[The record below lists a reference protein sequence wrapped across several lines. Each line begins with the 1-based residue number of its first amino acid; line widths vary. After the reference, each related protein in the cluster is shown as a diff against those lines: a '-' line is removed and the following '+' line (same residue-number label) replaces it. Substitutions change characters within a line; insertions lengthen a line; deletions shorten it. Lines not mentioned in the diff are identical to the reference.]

1 MINKIIGFSVK
12 NHWMVLLFTLLV
24 AVAGWIAFEYLA
36 IDAVPDITNIQVSI
50 SSTVEGLVPEEIE
63 RAITYPIEAAV
74 NGISNVT
81 HIRSLSKF
89 GLSQVT
95 VNFEDGTDIYWA
107 RQQVAERLSAVLN
120 ELPPGVQPKLGP
132 ISTGLGE
139 IFMYTVE
146 AGRPVTGQPATGP
159 ERKTQLMELRA
170 IQEWMIRPRL
180 MTVPGIA
187 GIDTTGGYEKQIH
200 IQPDIRTMA
209 TLGLSFED
217 LHAALKK
224 SNKNVGGGYI
234 EQGKDLFLVQA
245 VGLFASIDKIRKVPI
260 KTMENLRV
268 VTIGDIATVTV
279 DSSLR
284 VGSALVSGKE
294 AILGTVFLLT
304 GENSRVVAKRVAERL
319 DEIQKN
325 LPPGIK
331 ALPLYNRAE
340 VVDATLDTVI
350 HNLLTGAVLVIVVLL
365 VLLGNFRA
373 AVITAI
379 TIPFALLFTF
389 LLMKARGLSGNLMS
403 LGALDFG
410 IIVDGAVIVMDNV
423 VRLAHERSG
432 KLARSLTRAELKETI
447 VEATIETRK
456 AAGFGQLIIVM
467 VLLPVF
473 ALTGIEGK
481 MFKPMIASFC
491 FALLGALIFSFTA
504 APALASLLM
513 SGKVSEKIPWL
524 MRVTRQGYHGLL
536 YWSLRHRKYVLSG
549 VGIVLI
555 VGLSLF
561 TRLGSEFVPQ
571 LNEGS
576 IVVMFQR
583 DVNINMSEAVRM
595 QEESEKIIMDFSEVA
610 QVFSR
615 TGTAEAATDPMGI
628 YQTDTFVMVKPKK
641 EWPKIDGH
649 RRTKDELAG
658 AIVEKVRKEIPD
670 QEPILTQPIQMR
682 FNELLEGTRADV
694 SVKIFGDDLDQLL
707 EQSEQAETI
716 LQKIPGAGDVEAE
729 VSEKSKLLKIVPN
742 HALLEKMGIPV
753 QAILDTVST
762 AIGGLEAGT
771 FYESMRRFPI
781 VIRVNEQ
788 ERSDPEMIKSLP
800 VSIGPYFNVQLKDV
814 AEVSPTESFGL
825 IIRENAK
832 RRTAILINPR
842 GRDTESFVK
851 EARET
856 LGKEI
861 SLPAGSYFEWGGN
874 FKNLEKAKTRLLIL
888 MPLILLLVLV
898 MIYVV
903 FRNLFQT
910 LLIFSGVPLA
920 IVGGIVALLIAGLPF
935 SISAGVGFIALSGIA
950 ILNGVVL
957 ISYIN
962 LLRQETGRSGVTLVF
977 QGCLMRLRPVLMT
990 ALVEIFG
997 FLPMMLST
1005 GLGAEVQ
1012 RPLATV
1018 VIGGVFSST
1027 LLTLV
1032 VLPLVYLIFESRMT
1046 ENNNHHQ
1053 LPCQAKT
1060 DI

>member
-1 MINKIIGFSVK
+1 
-12 NHWMVLLFTLLV
+12 MVLLLTFLLMGT
-24 AVAGWIAFEYLA
+24 GWIAFENLA
-36 IDAVPDITNIQVSI
+36 IDAVPDITNIQVSV
-50 SSTVEGLVPEEIE
+50 SSVVEGLVPEEIE
-63 RAITYPIEAAV
+63 RAITYPVEAAV
-74 NGISNVT
+74 NGIANVT

-107 RQQVAERLSAVLN
+107 RQQVAERLSAVLS
-120 ELPPGVQPKLGP
+120 ELPKGVQPKLGP

-146 AGRPVTGQPATGP
+146 ADQPVTGP
-159 ERKTQLMELRA
+159 ERKAQLMELRA

-180 MTVPGIA
+180 MTVQGIA
-187 GIDTTGGYEKQIH
+187 GVDTSGGYEKQYH
-200 IQPDIRTMA
+200 IQPDIKA
-209 TLGLSFED
+209 LKEWGLSFED
-217 LHAALKK
+217 LHTALEA

-234 EQGKDLFLVQA
+234 EQGKELFLVQA
-245 VGLFASIDKIRKVPI
+245 VGLFTSADEIRKVPV

-268 VTIGDIATVTV
+268 VTIGDIAKVKV
-279 DSSLR
+279 DSGLR
-284 VGSALVSGKE
+284 VGSALVAGKE
-294 AILGTVFLLT
+294 AILGTAFLLT

-319 DEIQKN
+319 DEVKKN

-331 ALPLYNRAE
+331 IETLYNRAK

-350 HNLLTGAVLVIVVLL
+350 HNLLTGAALVIVVLL
-365 VLLGNFRA
+365 ALLGNFRA

-410 IIVDGAVIVMDNV
+410 IIVDGAVIVMDNC
-423 VRLAHERSG
+423 VRFAHEKIE
-432 KLARSLTRAELKETI
+432 KLGRPLTRLELQET
-447 VEATIETRK
+447 VVNATIETRK
-456 AAGFGQLIIVM
+456 AAGFGQLIIVT
-467 VLLPVF
+467 VLLPIF

-504 APALASLLM
+504 APALASLFM
-513 SGKVSEKIPWL
+513 GGEVAEKEPWL
-524 MRVTRQGYHGLL
+524 MRVTRQGYHSLL
-536 YWSLRHRKYVLSG
+536 YWSLKHRKYALSG

-555 VGLSLF
+555 VGLTLF
-561 TRLGSEFVPQ
+561 IHLGAEFVPQ

-576 IVVMFQR
+576 IVVMLQR
-583 DVNINMSEAVRM
+583 DINISMSEAVRM
-595 QEESEKIIMDFSEVA
+595 QEQSEKIIMDFPEVDK
-610 QVFSR
+610 VFSR

-628 YQTDTFVMVKPKK
+628 YQTDTFVSLKPKK
-641 EWPKIDGH
+641 EWPKINGH
-649 RRTKDELAG
+649 RRGKDELA
-658 AIVEKVRKEIPD
+658 AVIAEKLKEIPD

-707 EQSEQAETI
+707 EQSEKAETV
-716 LQKIPGAGDVEAE
+716 LKKIQGAGDVEAE

-753 QAILDTVST
+753 QAVLDTVST
-762 AIGGLEAGT
+762 AIGGLDAGT
-771 FYESMRRFPI
+771 LYEGVRRFPI

-788 ERSDPEMIKSLP
+788 ERSDPELIKNLP
-800 VSIGPYFNVQLKDV
+800 VSIGPYLNVRLSDV
-814 AEVSPTESFGL
+814 AQVGPTDSFGL
-825 IIRENAK
+825 IIRENTR

-851 EARET
+851 EAKAT
-856 LGKEI
+856 LEKEI
-861 SLPAGSYFEWGGN
+861 PLQAGSYFEWGGN
-874 FKNLEKAKTRLLIL
+874 FKNLQKAKARLLIL

-920 IVGGIVALLIAGLPF
+920 MVGGIVMLLITGLPF

-962 LLRQETGRSGVTLVF
+962 LLREETGHSGVTLVF

-997 FLPMMLST
+997 FLPMMFST

-1032 VLPLVYLIFESRMT
+1032 VLPLVYLMFEKKSV
-1046 ENNNHHQ
+1046 EEVEEK
-1053 LPCQAKT
+1053 A
-1060 DI
+1060 DIEL

>member
-1 MINKIIGFSVK
+1 MNKIIRFSVK
-12 NHWMVLLFTLLV
+12 NRWMVLALTLLV
-24 AVAGWIAFEYLA
+24 AVSGWIAFENLS
-36 IDAVPDITNIQVSI
+36 IDAVPDITNIQVSV
-50 SSTVEGLVPEEIE
+50 SSQVEGLVPEEIE
-63 RAITYPIEAAV
+63 RVITSPIEAVV
-74 NGISNVT
+74 NGIAYVT

-107 RQQVAERLSAVLN
+107 RQQVAERLSVVLSD
-120 ELPPGVQPKLGP
+120 LPAGVQPKLGP

-146 AGRPVTGQPATGP
+146 ADPPATGP
-159 ERKTQLMELRA
+159 ERKAQLMELRA

-180 MTVPGIA
+180 MTVQGVA
-187 GIDTTGGYEKQIH
+187 GVDTTGGYEKQYH
-200 IQPDIRTMA
+200 VQPDIQAMA
-209 TLGLSFED
+209 AMGLSFED
-217 LHAALKK
+217 LHTALEK

-245 VGLFASIDKIRKVPI
+245 VGLFTSMDEMRRVPV
-260 KTMENLRV
+260 KTLENLRV
-268 VTIGDIATVTV
+268 VTIGDVAHVTV
-279 DSSLR
+279 DSGLR
-284 VGSALVSGKE
+284 VGAALVGGKE

-304 GENSRVVAKRVAERL
+304 GGNSRVVAKRVAERV
-319 DEIQKN
+319 DEIRGN

-331 ALPLYNRAE
+331 IETLYDRAE

-350 HNLLTGAVLVIVVLL
+350 HNLLTGAALVIIILL

-373 AVITAI
+373 AVITAV
-379 TIPFALLFTF
+379 TIPFSLLFTF
-389 LLMKARGLSGNLMS
+389 FLMKACGLSGNLMS

-410 IIVDGAVIVMDNV
+410 IIVDGVVIVMDNC
-423 VRLAHERSG
+423 VRLAHEKIK
-432 KLARSLTRAELKETI
+432 KLARPLTDEELQETI
-447 VEATIETRK
+447 VDATIEARR
-456 AAGFGQLIIVM
+456 AAGFGQLVIVM

-481 MFKPMIASFC
+481 MFMPMIASFC

-504 APALASLLM
+504 APALASLFM
-513 SGKVSEKIPWL
+513 SGKIAENEPWL
-524 MRVTRQGYHGLL
+524 MRMMRQRYHNLL
-536 YWSLRHRKYVLSG
+536 YWSLRHRKYVFSG
-549 VGIVLI
+549 VGII
-555 VGLSLF
+555 VIAGFFLF
-561 TRLGSEFVPQ
+561 GRLGAEFIPQ

-576 IVVMFQR
+576 ILVMLQR
-583 DVNINMSEAVRM
+583 DINVSMSEAVRM
-595 QEESEKIIMDFSEVA
+595 QEESEKIIMGFPEVA
-610 QVFSR
+610 KVFSR

-628 YQTDTFVMVKPKK
+628 YQTDTFVMLKPKK

-649 RRTKDELAG
+649 KCGKDELAE
-658 AIVEKVRKEIPD
+658 AIAVRLRKELPD

-682 FNELLEGTRADV
+682 FNELVEGTRADV

-707 EQSEQAETI
+707 EQSERAEVI
-716 LQKIPGAGDVEAE
+716 LKKIPGAGDVEAE

-753 QAILDTVST
+753 QAVLDTVSM
-762 AIGGLEAGT
+762 AIGGLEVGT
-771 FYESMRRFPI
+771 LYEGVRRFPI
-781 VIRVNEQ
+781 VIRVNEE
-788 ERSDPEMIKSLP
+788 ERSNPELIKNLP
-800 VSIGPYFNVQLKDV
+800 VSIGPNLNVKLEDV
-814 AEVSPTESFGL
+814 AAVAPTESFGL
-825 IIRENAK
+825 IIRENTK

-842 GRDTESFVK
+842 GRDTEGFVK
-851 EARET
+851 EARAT
-856 LGKEI
+856 LEREI
-861 SLPAGSYFEWGGN
+861 PLSAGSYFEWGGN
-874 FKNLEKAKTRLLIL
+874 FENLQKAKARLGIL
-888 MPLILLLVLV
+888 MPLVLLLVLV

-903 FRNLFQT
+903 FQNLFQT
-910 LLIFSGVPLA
+910 LLIFSGIPLA
-920 IVGGIVALLIAGLPF
+920 MVGGVVALLIAGLPF
-935 SISAGVGFIALSGIA
+935 SISAGVGFITLSGIA

-962 LLRQETGRSGVTLVF
+962 LLRQETDHSGITLVF

-997 FLPMMLST
+997 FLPMMFST

-1032 VLPLVYLIFESRMT
+1032 ILPLVYLMFENRIEFDPLSPRS
-1046 ENNNHHQ
+1046 H
-1053 LPCQAKT
+1053 L
-1060 DI
+1060 

>member
-1 MINKIIGFSVK
+1 MMNKIIRFSVK
-12 NHWMVLLFTLLV
+12 NRWMVLLLTFLV
-24 AVAGWIAFEYLA
+24 MVTGWIAFENLA
-36 IDAVPDITNIQVSI
+36 IDAVPDITNIQVSV
-50 SSTVEGLVPEEIE
+50 SSIVEGLVPEEIE
-63 RAITYPIEAAV
+63 RAITYPVEAAV
-74 NGISNVT
+74 NGIANVT

-107 RQQVAERLSAVLN
+107 RQQVAERLSAVLS
-120 ELPPGVQPKLGP
+120 ELPQGIQPKLGP

-146 AGRPVTGQPATGP
+146 ADQPVTGP
-159 ERKTQLMELRA
+159 ERKAQLMELRA

-180 MTVPGIA
+180 MTVQGIA
-187 GIDTTGGYEKQIH
+187 GVDTSGGYEKQYH
-200 IQPDIRTMA
+200 IQPNIKVMKEW
-209 TLGLSFED
+209 GLSFED
-217 LHAALKK
+217 LHTALEA

-245 VGLFASIDKIRKVPI
+245 VGLFASADEIKKVPV

-279 DSSLR
+279 DSGLR

-294 AILGTVFLLT
+294 AILGTAFLLT

-319 DEIQKN
+319 DEIKKN

-331 ALPLYNRAE
+331 IETLYNRAE

-350 HNLLTGAVLVIVVLL
+350 HNLLTGAALVIVVLL

-410 IIVDGAVIVMDNV
+410 IIVDGAVIVMDNC
-423 VRLAHERSG
+423 VRLAHERIE
-432 KLARSLTRAELKETI
+432 KLARPLTRSELQET
-447 VEATIETRK
+447 VVDATIETRK
-456 AAGFGQLIIVM
+456 AAGFGQLIIVT
-467 VLLPVF
+467 VLLPIF

-504 APALASLLM
+504 APALASLFM
-513 SGKVSEKIPWL
+513 SGKVVEKEPWL
-524 MRVTRQGYHGLL
+524 MRMMRQGYHSLL
-536 YWSLRHRKYVLSG
+536 YWSLKHRKYVLSG

-555 VGLSLF
+555 VGLALF
-561 TRLGSEFVPQ
+561 TRLGAEFVPQ

-576 IVVMFQR
+576 IVVMLQR
-583 DVNINMSEAVRM
+583 DINISMSEAVRM
-595 QEESEKIIMDFSEVA
+595 QEASEKIIMDFPEVA
-610 QVFSR
+610 KVFSR

-628 YQTDTFVMVKPKK
+628 YQTDTFVMLKPKK
-641 EWPKIDGH
+641 EWPKIGGH
-649 RRTKDELAG
+649 RRGKDALA
-658 AIVEKVRKEIPD
+658 AVIAEKLKEIPG

-707 EQSEQAETI
+707 EQSEKAETI
-716 LQKIPGAGDVEAE
+716 LKNISGAGDVEAE

-753 QAILDTVST
+753 QAVLDTVST

-771 FYESMRRFPI
+771 LYEGVRRFPI

-788 ERSDPEMIKSLP
+788 ERSDPELIKNLP
-800 VSIGPYFNVQLKDV
+800 VSIGPYLNVRLSDV
-814 AEVSPTESFGL
+814 AEVGPTDSFGL
-825 IIRENAK
+825 IIRENTR

-851 EARET
+851 EAKAT
-856 LGKEI
+856 LEKEI
-861 SLPAGSYFEWGGN
+861 PLQAGSYFEWGGN
-874 FKNLEKAKTRLLIL
+874 FKNLQKAKARLLIL

-920 IVGGIVALLIAGLPF
+920 MVGGVVMLLMTGLPF

-962 LLRQETGRSGVTLVF
+962 LLRQETGHSGVTLIF

-1032 VLPLVYLIFESRMT
+1032 VLPLVYLMFEGGFVAIGGKKR
-1046 ENNNHHQ
+1046 
-1053 LPCQAKT
+1053 
-1060 DI
+1060 

>member
-1 MINKIIGFSVK
+1 MINKIIRFSVK
-12 NHWMVLLFTLLV
+12 NSWMVLLLTLLLM
-24 AVAGWIAFEYLA
+24 VAGWIAFENMA
-36 IDAVPDITNIQVSI
+36 IDAVPDITNVQVSV
-50 SSTVEGLVPEEIE
+50 SSVVEGLVPEEIE
-63 RAITYPIEAAV
+63 RVITYPIEAAV
-74 NGISNVT
+74 NGIANVT

-95 VNFEDGTDIYWA
+95 INFEDGTDIYWA
-107 RQQVAERLSAVLN
+107 RQQVAERLSAVLS
-120 ELPPGVQPKLGP
+120 ELPKGVQPKLGP

-146 AGRPVTGQPATGP
+146 AEQLATGP
-159 ERKTQLMELRA
+159 ERKAQLMELRA

-180 MTVPGIA
+180 MTVQGVA
-187 GIDTTGGYEKQIH
+187 GVDTSGGYEKQYH
-200 IQPDIRTMA
+200 IQPNIKAMRES
-209 TLGLSFED
+209 GLTFED
-217 LHAALKK
+217 LHNALES

-245 VGLFASIDKIRKVPI
+245 VGLFTSADEIRKVPVR
-260 KTMENLRV
+260 TMENLRV
-268 VTIGDIATVTV
+268 VTIGDIATITV
-279 DSSLR
+279 DSGLR

-304 GENSRVVAKRVAERL
+304 GENSRVVAKRVADRL
-319 DEIQKN
+319 DEIKKN

-331 ALPLYNRAE
+331 IEALYNRAE

-350 HNLLTGAVLVIVVLL
+350 HNLLTGAALVIIVLL
-365 VLLGNFRA
+365 VLLGNVRA
-373 AVITAI
+373 AIITAI

-389 LLMKARGLSGNLMS
+389 LLMKAFGFSGNLMS

-410 IIVDGAVIVMDNV
+410 IIVDGAVIVMDNC
-423 VRLAHERSG
+423 VRLAHERGG
-432 KLARSLTRAELKETI
+432 KLARPLTRPELRETI
-447 VEATIETRK
+447 VDATLETRK

-513 SGKVSEKIPWL
+513 SGKVSEKEPWL
-524 MRVTRQGYHGLL
+524 MRVTRQGYNGLL
-536 YWSLRHRKYVLSG
+536 HWSLKYRKYVLSAVVIALVAG
-549 VGIVLI
+549 FA
-555 VGLSLF
+555 LF
-561 TRLGSEFVPQ
+561 TRLGAEFVPQ

-576 IVVMFQR
+576 IVVMIQR

-595 QEESEKIIMDFSEVA
+595 QEKSEKIIMGFPEVDK
-610 QVFSR
+610 VFSR

-628 YQTDTFVMVKPKK
+628 YQTDTFVMLKEKK
-641 EWPKIDGH
+641 EWPKVDGH
-649 RRTKDELAG
+649 RRTKDELAE

-707 EQSEQAETI
+707 EQSEKAETI
-716 LQKIPGAGDVEAE
+716 LKKIPGAGDVEAE
-729 VSEKSKLLKIVPN
+729 ISEKSKLLKITPN
-742 HALLEKMGIPV
+742 HALLEKMGIPI
-753 QAILDTVST
+753 QAVLDTVST

-771 FYESMRRFPI
+771 LYEGVRRFPI

-788 ERSDPEMIKSLP
+788 QRSDPALIKNLP
-800 VSIGPYFNVQLKDV
+800 VSIGSYLNVHLSEVADV
-814 AEVSPTESFGL
+814 GPTESFGL
-825 IIRENAK
+825 IIRENTK

-851 EARET
+851 EAKAT
-856 LGKEI
+856 LEKEI
-861 SLPAGSYFEWGGN
+861 PLQAGSYFEWGGN
-874 FKNLEKAKTRLLIL
+874 FKNLEKAKARLLIL

-920 IVGGIVALLIAGLPF
+920 TVGGIVMLWITGLPF
-935 SISAGVGFIALSGIA
+935 SISAGIGFIALSGIA

-962 LLRQETGRSGVTLVF
+962 LLRQETGHSGVPLVF

-997 FLPMMLST
+997 FLPMMFST

-1027 LLTLV
+1027 LLTLI
-1032 VLPLVYLIFESRMT
+1032 VLPLVYLMFESRST
-1046 ENNNHHQ
+1046 
-1053 LPCQAKT
+1053 AKT
-1060 DI
+1060 EGEDIEL

>member
-1 MINKIIGFSVK
+1 MINKIIRFSVK
-12 NHWMVLLFTLLV
+12 NSWTVLLLTLLV
-24 AVAGWIAFEYLA
+24 AVTGWIAFENLA
-36 IDAVPDITNIQVSI
+36 IDAVPDITNIQVSV
-50 SSTVEGLVPEEIE
+50 SSVVEGFVPEEIE
-63 RAITYPIEAAV
+63 RVITYPVEAAV
-74 NGISNVT
+74 NGISKVT

-107 RQQVAERLSAVLN
+107 RQQVAERLSAVLS

-146 AGRPVTGQPATGP
+146 TDQPVAGQPVTDQPATGP

-180 MTVPGIA
+180 MTVPGVA
-187 GIDTTGGYEKQIH
+187 GVDTSGGYEKQYH
-200 IQPDIRTMA
+200 IQPDIKAMA

-217 LHAALKK
+217 LHTALEKG
-224 SNKNVGGGYI
+224 NKNVGGGYI
-234 EQGKDLFLVQA
+234 EQGKELFLVQA
-245 VGLFASIDKIRKVPI
+245 VGLFVSADEIRRVPV
-260 KTMENLRV
+260 KTMESLRV

-279 DSSLR
+279 DSDLR

-304 GENSRVVAKRVAERL
+304 GDNSRVVAKRVAERL
-319 DEIQKN
+319 DEIRNN

-331 ALPLYNRAE
+331 IEPLYNRAE
-340 VVDATLDTVI
+340 LVDATLGTVI
-350 HNLLTGAVLVIVVLL
+350 HNLLTGAALVIVVLL
-365 VLLGNFRA
+365 ALLGNLRA
-373 AVITAI
+373 AIITAI

-410 IIVDGAVIVMDNV
+410 IIVDGAVIVMDNC
-423 VRLAHERSG
+423 VRLVHERG
-432 KLARSLTRAELKETI
+432 RKLARSLTRPELRETI

-513 SGKVSEKIPWL
+513 SGKVAEQEPWL
-524 MRVTRQGYHGLL
+524 MRVMRQGYHGLL
-536 YWSLRHRKYVLSG
+536 TWSLQHRKYVLSVVG
-549 VGIVLI
+549 VVLI
-555 VGLSLF
+555 AGLALF
-561 TRLGSEFVPQ
+561 TRLGAEFVPQ

-576 IVVMFQR
+576 IVVMLQR
-583 DVNINMSEAVRM
+583 DINISMSEAVRM
-595 QEESEKIIMDFSEVA
+595 QEKSEKIIMDFPEVA
-610 QVFSR
+610 RVFSR

-628 YQTDTFVMVKPKK
+628 YLTDTFVAVKPKK
-641 EWPKIDGH
+641 EWPKIAGH
-649 RRTKDELAG
+649 RRTKEELAE
-658 AIVEKVRKEIPD
+658 AIVKKLRKEIPD

-716 LQKIPGAGDVEAE
+716 LKKIRGAGDVEAE
-729 VSEKSKLLKIVPN
+729 VSEKSNLLKIVPN
-742 HALLEKMGIPV
+742 HALLGKMGIPI
-753 QAILDTVST
+753 QAVLDTVAT

-771 FYESMRRFPI
+771 LYEGVRRFPI

-788 ERSDPEMIKSLP
+788 ERSDPEIIKNLP
-800 VSIGPYFNVQLKDV
+800 VSIGPYLNVRLGDV
-814 AEVSPTESFGL
+814 AEVGPTESFGL
-825 IIRENAK
+825 IIRENTK

-856 LGKEI
+856 LEREI
-861 SLPAGSYFEWGGN
+861 PLPAGSYFEWGGN

-920 IVGGIVALLIAGLPF
+920 MVGGIVALLIAGLPF

-962 LLRQETGRSGVTLVF
+962 LLRQQTGHSGVTLVF

-1032 VLPLVYLIFESRMT
+1032 VLPLLYLMFENKFIARG
-1046 ENNNHHQ
+1046 EDVK
-1053 LPCQAKT
+1053 L
-1060 DI
+1060 I

>member
-1 MINKIIGFSVK
+1 MKESNLNTIIRFSVK
-12 NHWMVLLFTLLV
+12 NRWSVLLLTFFV
-24 AVAGWIAFEYLA
+24 AVAGWMAFENLA
-36 IDAVPDITNIQVSI
+36 IDAVPDITNIQVSV
-50 SSTVEGLVPEEIE
+50 SSVVEGLVPEEIE
-63 RAITYPIEAAV
+63 RSITYPIEAAV
-74 NGISNVT
+74 NGIANVT

-107 RQQVAERLSAVLN
+107 RQQVAERLSAVLS
-120 ELPPGVQPKLGP
+120 ELPSDAQPKLGP

-139 IFMYTVE
+139 VFMYTVE
-146 AGRPVTGQPATGP
+146 VDQPASDI
-159 ERKTQLMELRA
+159 ERKAQLMELRA
-170 IQEWMIRPRL
+170 IQEWTIRPRL
-180 MTVPGIA
+180 MTVPGVA
-187 GIDTTGGYEKQIH
+187 GVDTTGGYEKQYH
-200 IQPDIRTMA
+200 IQPDIRAMSE
-209 TLGLSFED
+209 LGLSFED
-217 LHAALKK
+217 LHASLET

-234 EQGKDLFLVQA
+234 EQGKDLLLVQA
-245 VGLFASIDKIRKVPI
+245 VGLFGSADEIRRVPV
-260 KTMENLRV
+260 KTMENLRIL
-268 VTIGDIATVTV
+268 TIGDIATVTV
-279 DSSLR
+279 GSGLR

-294 AILGTVFLLT
+294 AVLGTVLLLT
-304 GENSRVVAKRVAERL
+304 GENSRAVARRVAERL
-319 DEIQKN
+319 DEIKKN
-325 LPPGIK
+325 LPSGIK
-331 ALPLYNRAE
+331 IESLYNRAE

-350 HNLLTGAVLVIVVLL
+350 HNLLTGAALVIVVLL
-365 VLLGNFRA
+365 ALLGNLRA
-373 AVITAI
+373 AIITAI
-379 TIPFALLFTF
+379 TIPFSLLFAF

-410 IIVDGAVIVMDNV
+410 IIVDGSVIVMDNC
-423 VRLAHERSG
+423 VRLAHDRIKQLG
-432 KLARSLTRAELKETI
+432 RPLTRPELDEA
-447 VEATIETRK
+447 VVDATIESRK

-481 MFKPMIASFC
+481 TFQPMIASFC

-504 APALASLLM
+504 APALASLFM
-513 SGKVSEKIPWL
+513 KGQIAEKEPWL
-524 MRVTRQGYHGLL
+524 MQVMRQSYHRLL
-536 YWSLRHRKYVLSG
+536 YWSLKHRKYVLSG

-555 VGLSLF
+555 AGLALF
-561 TRLGSEFVPQ
+561 TRLGAEFVPQ

-576 IVVMFQR
+576 IVVMLQR

-595 QEESEKIIMDFSEVA
+595 QEQSEKIIMEFPEVA
-610 QVFSR
+610 KVFSR

-628 YQTDTFVMVKPKK
+628 YLSDTFIMLKPTS
-641 EWPKIDGH
+641 EWPKIAGH
-649 RRTKDELAG
+649 KRDKHKLAA
-658 AIVEKVRKEIPD
+658 AIAEKLRQEIPD

-707 EQSEQAETI
+707 EQSEKAETI
-716 LQKIPGAGDVEAE
+716 LKGIPGAGDVEAE

-742 HALLEKMGIPV
+742 HALLEKMGTPV
-753 QAILDTVST
+753 QAVLDTVST

-771 FYESMRRFPI
+771 LYEGARRFPI
-781 VIRVNEQ
+781 VIRAGEQ
-788 ERSDPEMIKSLP
+788 ERSDLEQIKNLP
-800 VSIGPYFNVQLKDV
+800 VSIGPYLNVRLSDV
-814 AEVSPTESFGL
+814 ADVGPTETFGL
-825 IIRENAK
+825 IIRENTK

-842 GRDTESFVK
+842 GRDTESFVN
-851 EARET
+851 EAKAALE
-856 LGKEI
+856 KEI
-861 SLPAGSYFEWGGN
+861 PLQPGSYFEWGGN
-874 FKNLEKAKTRLLIL
+874 FKNLEKAKSRLLVL
-888 MPLILLLVLV
+888 VPLILALVLV

-920 IVGGIVALLIAGLPF
+920 MVGGVVMLLMAGLPF

-962 LLRQETGRSGVTLVF
+962 LLREETGHSGVTLVF

-997 FLPMMLST
+997 FLPMMFST

-1027 LLTLV
+1027 LLTLII
-1032 VLPLVYLIFESRMT
+1032 LPLVYLMFENRFTCRHSPASDR
-1046 ENNNHHQ
+1046 
-1053 LPCQAKT
+1053 
-1060 DI
+1060 

>member
-1 MINKIIGFSVK
+1 MNKMIRFSVK
-12 NHWMVLLFTLLV
+12 NRWMVLILTFLLMGT
-24 AVAGWIAFEYLA
+24 GWIAFENMA
-36 IDAVPDITNIQVSI
+36 IDAVPDITNVQVSV
-50 SSTVEGLVPEEIE
+50 SSIVEGLVPEEIE
-63 RAITYPIEAAV
+63 RAITYPVEAAV
-74 NGISNVT
+74 NGIANVSY
-81 HIRSLSKF
+81 IRSLSKF

-107 RQQVAERLSAVLN
+107 RQQVAERLSAVLS
-120 ELPPGVQPKLGP
+120 ELPKGIQPKLGP

-146 AGRPVTGQPATGP
+146 SDQPATGP
-159 ERKTQLMELRA
+159 ERKAQLMELRS

-180 MTVPGIA
+180 MTVQGIA
-187 GIDTTGGYEKQIH
+187 GVDTSGGYEKQYH
-200 IQPDIRTMA
+200 VQPNIKAMKD
-209 TLGLSFED
+209 LGLSFED
-217 LHAALKK
+217 LHTALEA

-234 EQGKDLFLVQA
+234 EQGKELFLVQA
-245 VGLFASIDKIRKVPI
+245 VGLFASADEIKKVPV

-279 DSSLR
+279 DSGLR
-284 VGSALVSGKE
+284 VGSALVAGKE
-294 AILGTVFLLT
+294 AILGTAFLLT
-304 GENSRVVAKRVAERL
+304 GENSRVVARRVSDRL
-319 DEIQKN
+319 DEIKKN

-331 ALPLYNRAE
+331 IETLYNRAE

-350 HNLLTGAVLVIVVLL
+350 HNLLTAAALVIVVLL

-389 LLMKARGLSGNLMS
+389 LLMKAWGLSGNLMS

-410 IIVDGAVIVMDNV
+410 IIVDGAVIVMDNC
-423 VRLAHERSG
+423 VRLAHERIK
-432 KLARSLTRAELKETI
+432 KLARPLTRSELQET
-447 VEATIETRK
+447 VVDATIETRK

-467 VLLPVF
+467 VLLPIF
-473 ALTGIEGK
+473 ALTGVEGK

-504 APALASLLM
+504 APALASLFM
-513 SGKVSEKIPWL
+513 GGNVAEKEPWL
-524 MRVTRQGYHGLL
+524 MRVTRQGYHRLL
-536 YWSLRHRKYVLSG
+536 TWSLDHRKYVLSG
-549 VGIVLI
+549 VGIALI
-555 VGLSLF
+555 AGLALF
-561 TRLGSEFVPQ
+561 TRLGAEFVPQ

-576 IVVMFQR
+576 IVVMLQR
-583 DVNINMSEAVRM
+583 DININMSEAVRM
-595 QEESEKIIMDFSEVA
+595 QEKSEKLIMDFPEVDK
-610 QVFSR
+610 VFSR

-628 YQTDTFVMVKPKK
+628 YQTDTFVMLKPKK

-649 RRTKDELAG
+649 RRGKDELAA
-658 AIVEKVRKEIPD
+658 AIAEKLKEIPD

-707 EQSEQAETI
+707 EQSEKAETI
-716 LQKIPGAGDVEAE
+716 LKGIPGAGDVEAE
-729 VSEKSKLLKIVPN
+729 ISEKSKLLKIVPN

-753 QAILDTVST
+753 QAVLDTVST
-762 AIGGLEAGT
+762 AIGGLESGT
-771 FYESMRRFPI
+771 LYEGVKRFPI

-788 ERSDPEMIKSLP
+788 ERSDPELIKNLP
-800 VSIGPYFNVQLKDV
+800 VSIGSYLNVRLADV
-814 AEVSPTESFGL
+814 AEVGPTDSFGL
-825 IIRENAK
+825 IIRENSR

-851 EARET
+851 EAKAT
-856 LGKEI
+856 LEKEI
-861 SLPAGSYFEWGGN
+861 PLQAGSYFEWGGN
-874 FKNLEKAKTRLLIL
+874 FKNLEKAKARLLIL

-920 IVGGIVALLIAGLPF
+920 MVGGIVMLLITGLPF

-962 LLRQETGRSGVTLVF
+962 ILREETGHSGVPLVF

-990 ALVEIFG
+990 ALVEI
-997 FLPMMLST
+997 LDSY
-1005 GLGAEVQ
+1005 
-1012 RPLATV
+1012 R
-1018 VIGGVFSST
+1018 
-1027 LLTLV
+1027 
-1032 VLPLVYLIFESRMT
+1032 
-1046 ENNNHHQ
+1046 
-1053 LPCQAKT
+1053 
-1060 DI
+1060 

>member
-1 MINKIIGFSVK
+1 MNKVIRFSVK
-12 NHWMVLLFTLLV
+12 NRWTVLLLTFLV
-24 AVAGWIAFEYLA
+24 ATAGWIAFENLA
-36 IDAVPDITNIQVSI
+36 IDAVPDITNVQVSV
-50 SSTVEGLVPEEIE
+50 SSVVEGFVPEEIE
-63 RAITYPIEAAV
+63 RTITFPIEAAV

-107 RQQVAERLSAVLN
+107 RQQVAERLTTVLG
-120 ELPPGVQPKLGP
+120 ELPAGVQPKLGP

-146 AGRPVTGQPATGP
+146 ADQPVTGP
-159 ERKTQLMELRA
+159 ERKAQLMELRA
-170 IQEWMIRPRL
+170 TQEWMIRTRL
-180 MTVPGIA
+180 MTVSGVA
-187 GIDTTGGYEKQIH
+187 GVDTTGGYEKQYH
-200 IQPDIRTMA
+200 IQPDIKAMTEW
-209 TLGLSFED
+209 GLSFED
-217 LHAALKK
+217 LHAALET

-234 EQGKDLFLVQA
+234 ERGKDLFLVQA
-245 VGLFASIDKIRKVPI
+245 VGLFASADEIKNVPV
-260 KTMENLRV
+260 KTLETLRV
-268 VTIGDIATVTV
+268 VTIGDVARVTV
-279 DSSLR
+279 DSGLR
-284 VGSALVSGKE
+284 VGAALVEGRE

-304 GENSRVVAKRVAERL
+304 GENSRVVAKRVAERIE
-319 DEIQKN
+319 EIRKN
-325 LPPGIK
+325 LPPGVKIET
-331 ALPLYNRAE
+331 LYNRAE
-340 VVDATLDTVI
+340 VVDATLNTVL
-350 HNLLTGAVLVIVVLL
+350 HNLLTGAALVIIVLL
-365 VLLGNFRA
+365 ALLGNFRA
-373 AVITAI
+373 AMITAL

-410 IIVDGAVIVMDNV
+410 IIVDGAVIVMDNC
-423 VRLAHERSG
+423 VRLIHERVG
-432 KLARSLTRAELKETI
+432 KLARPLTRPELQETI
-447 VEATIETRK
+447 IDATIETRK
-456 AAGFGQLIIVM
+456 AAGFGQLIIVT

-504 APALASLLM
+504 APAIASLFM
-513 SGKVSEKIPWL
+513 SGKVAGKEPWI
-524 MRVTRQGYHGLL
+524 MRMMRQGYHDLL
-536 YWSLRHRKYVLSG
+536 SWSLKHRRQVLSG
-549 VGIVLI
+549 VGLI
-555 VGLSLF
+555 MILGLMLF
-561 TRLGSEFVPQ
+561 DRLGAEFVPQ

-576 IVVMFQR
+576 IVVMIQR
-583 DVNINMSEAVRM
+583 DINISMTEALRM
-595 QEESEKIIMDFSEVA
+595 QEESEKIIMDFPEVGR
-610 QVFSR
+610 VFSR

-628 YQTDTFVMVKPKK
+628 NLTDTFVMLKPKK
-641 EWPKIDGH
+641 EWSKIDGH
-649 RRTKDELAG
+649 RREKDELAE
-658 AIVEKVRKEIPD
+658 AIAKKLRKELPD

-707 EQSEQAETI
+707 EQSKKAETI
-716 LQKIPGAGDVEAE
+716 LKKIPGAGDVEAE
-729 VSEKSKLLKIVPN
+729 ISEKSNLLKIVPN

-753 QAILDTVST
+753 QTVLDTVST
-762 AIGGLEAGT
+762 AIGGLEAGIL
-771 FYESMRRFPI
+771 YEGVRRFPI

-788 ERSDPEMIKSLP
+788 ERSDPETIKNLP
-800 VSIGPYFNVQLKDV
+800 VSIGPYSNVRLSDV
-814 AEVSPTESFGL
+814 AEVGLTESFGL

-856 LGKEI
+856 LRKEI
-861 SLPAGSYFEWGGN
+861 PLSAGSYFEWGGN
-874 FKNLEKAKTRLLIL
+874 FKNLEKAKARLMVL
-888 MPLILLLVLV
+888 MPLILLLVFV

-910 LLIFSGVPLA
+910 LLIFSGIPLA
-920 IVGGIVALLIAGLPF
+920 VVGGVVALLISSLPF

-962 LLRQETGRSGVTLVF
+962 LLREETGHSGITLVF

-990 ALVEIFG
+990 ALVELFG
-997 FLPMMLST
+997 FLPMMFAT
-1005 GLGAEVQ
+1005 GVGSEVQ

-1032 VLPLVYLIFESRMT
+1032 VLPLVYLMFEKRMS
-1046 ENNNHHQ
+1046 
-1053 LPCQAKT
+1053 
-1060 DI
+1060 